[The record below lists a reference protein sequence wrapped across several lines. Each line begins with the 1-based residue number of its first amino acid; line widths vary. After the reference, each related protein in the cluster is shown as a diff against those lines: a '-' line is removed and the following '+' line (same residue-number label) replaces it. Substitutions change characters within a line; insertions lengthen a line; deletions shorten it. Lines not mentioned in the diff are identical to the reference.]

1 MKPAQIL
8 KTAASLVTLTA
19 ALWTGTAQAILIEY
33 ELADL
38 GSNKYRY
45 EYTVT
50 NNGTLLGAAPVEAF
64 LIAFDETLYKETS
77 LQHVTPGAL
86 STQWYEEI
94 LGSVPAISPADYSAD
109 ASGNLLQAIANGTSL
124 GKFMVEFEW
133 MGSGLPGS
141 QPFEIYDLDNTD
153 PVNLPLLLVESGQ
166 TQLRQVG
173 PEQVPEPA
181 VLALFG
187 MGFLVMNMTRRRNGF
202 GISPSASQTF

>member
-8 KTAASLVTLTA
+8 KTAASLVTLAA
-19 ALWTGTAQAILIEY
+19 ALWTGTAQAIFIEY

-50 NNGTLLGAAPVEAF
+50 NDGTLSGVAPVEAF
-64 LIAFDETLYKETS
+64 LIAFDESLYKETS
-77 LQHVTPGAL
+77 LQHVTPGPL

-94 LGSVPAISPADYSAD
+94 LGSVPAISPPDYSAD
-109 ASGNLLQAIANGTSL
+109 TSTNLIQAIANGASL
-124 GKFMVEFEW
+124 GKFIVEFEW
-133 MGSGLPGS
+133 IGLGLPGS

-153 PVNLPLLLVESGQ
+153 PVNQPWLLVESGQ
-166 TQLRQVG
+166 TQLKQAD
-173 PEQVPEPA
+173 QVPEPT

-187 MGFLVMNMTRRRNGF
+187 MGFLVMSMTRRRNGF
-202 GISPSASQTF
+202 GISPSTLDTF

>member
-1 MKPAQIL
+1 MKPTQIL
-8 KTAASLVTLTA
+8 KTTASLVTLAA
-19 ALWTGTAQAILIEY
+19 ALWAGAAQAILIEY

-50 NNGTLLGAAPVEAF
+50 NNGTLSGTAPVEAF
-64 LIAFDETLYKETS
+64 LIEFDDLLYSETS
-77 LQHVTPGAL
+77 LRHVTPGPL

-109 ASGNLLQAIANGTSL
+109 TSGNLLQAIANGTSL

-133 MGSGLPGS
+133 IGLGLPGS
-141 QPFEIYDLDNTD
+141 QPFEIYNLDNTN
-153 PVNLPLLLVESGQ
+153 PVNEPWQLVESGQ
-166 TQLRQVG
+166 TQLKQAD
-173 PEQVPEPA
+173 QVPEPA

-187 MGFLVMNMTRRRNGF
+187 IGFTLMTMVRGRKGF
-202 GISPSASQTF
+202 GFKPSAL